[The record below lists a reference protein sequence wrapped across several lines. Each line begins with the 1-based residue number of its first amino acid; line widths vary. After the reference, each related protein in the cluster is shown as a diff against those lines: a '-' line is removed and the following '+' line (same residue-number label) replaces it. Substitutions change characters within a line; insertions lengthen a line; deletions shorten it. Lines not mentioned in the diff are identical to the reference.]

1 MCIFWQLG
9 CCYFAEHNQFFF
21 QFANEIVAWILL
33 ASERVPLDGVRFG
46 SIPQSA
52 QTFTQ
57 FLHIGQLT
65 FLSTMED
72 ICLYLSQGQDP
83 TRLIALSNNKTN
95 LAPFFFSIFCAVP
108 VVFTL
113 DGTMVLLLVR
123 YLPCNPLYYTA
134 VIRDLFCAVI
144 SGVNNRI
151 HYQNV

>member
-95 LAPFFFSIFCAVP
+95 LAPFFFFNLLCSSCCIH
-108 VVFTL
+108 L
-113 DGTMVLLLVR
+113 RRQHVLLLVR

>member
-95 LAPFFFSIFCAVP
+95 LAPFFFFNLLCSSCCIHLRRHHGSFACAVSSMQP
-108 VVFTL
+108 TIL
-113 DGTMVLLLVR
+113 HCSYSWPLLCSHFR
-123 YLPCNPLYYTA
+123 
-134 VIRDLFCAVI
+134 
-144 SGVNNRI
+144 S
-151 HYQNV
+151 